1 MWNRRKDEDQPGL
14 KTQNNLASQSDPNR
28 DNLSTS
34 SNLAPRQEPPALRAG
49 TAIIG
54 KSVVIKGNI
63 LSREDLMVDGELE
76 GSIEAHEHRVTIGPN
91 GRVVAGIKAREIV
104 VQGSIRGNVEA
115 VDRIDIRRDGK
126 LMGDIKT
133 ARIVVEDGAFFK
145 GSVDIV
151 RPEVGNT
158 RAAAAGAGAGTAAIT
173 PEVMN
178 PGKK

>member
-1 MWNRRKDEDQPGL
+1 MWNRRKEDDQPNL
-14 KTQNNLASQSDPNR
+14 KTQSNLSHQSDLNR
-28 DNLSTS
+28 DTAAAS
-34 SNLAPRQEPPALRAG
+34 LAPRQEPAPLRSG
-49 TAIIG
+49 TAVIG

-76 GSIEAHEHRVTIGPN
+76 GAIEAHEHRVTIGPN

-151 RPEVGNT
+151 RPEGQQ
-158 RAAAAGAGAGTAAIT
+158 RAAAAGAGAGSSAALN
-173 PEVMN
+173 PEVV
-178 PGKK
+178 KK